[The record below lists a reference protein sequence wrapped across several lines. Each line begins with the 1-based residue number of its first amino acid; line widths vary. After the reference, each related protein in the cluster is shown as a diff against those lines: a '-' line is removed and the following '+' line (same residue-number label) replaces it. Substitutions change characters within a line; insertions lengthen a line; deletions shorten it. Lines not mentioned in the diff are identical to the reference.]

1 MATEDTITDR
11 LKARAES
18 LKVKDVE
25 SLLELHNDE
34 QTTKEINKDWTE
46 LRSTVDGRASLEERK
61 IKGKLT
67 ITIDYEADSDTGKKE
82 VTISRKLDLP
92 AQPKNT
98 RTLYE
103 DAEGNLTER
112 KPSKQQD
119 LFDNVTPIRKGG

>member
-1 MATEDTITDR
+1 MSDTT
-11 LKARAES
+11 KNRAGGKIKN
-18 LKVKDVE
+18 LE

-34 QTTKEINKDWTE
+34 KTTEQINKDWHE

-119 LFDNVTPIRKGG
+119 LFDNVTPIRKGV